1 MFDYILLSRLQFAV
15 TTVVHIVWPVLSIGL
30 SLFLVV
36 FEALWLRTGEEVYYR
51 HARFWGRLFL
61 LNFGVGVVTGIPL
74 EFQFGTNWAPFSVMS
89 GDFFGNI
96 LGFEAAMAF
105 MLEAGFLGIMLFG
118 WHRVAPGVHLFATSM
133 VALGASL
140 SAFWIMSASAWMQT
154 PAGVHVQNGRVVV
167 DSYWEAI
174 FNPATFSSV
183 AHMWVASIETTVF
196 LLGGISAW
204 YLLKNHHRDF
214 YLKSFR
220 LLAAA
225 AIVVA
230 PLQILLGDLT
240 GDVVARYQPAKLAAM
255 EANWQTNPPGK
266 GAPWVLL
273 AWPNEEKEANDWAI
287 EIPFGLS
294 LLIEHSLTGQ
304 VQGLRDFPRQDRPPV
319 ALPFYAFRLM
329 ILIGFGL
336 FFLMLWTA
344 WSWAQRGLRPERI
357 QDQRGLLRAWVAAS
371 PLGYVAVEMGWIT
384 REVGR
389 QPWVVY
395 GLMRTEEAATAL
407 PAEAVATSLLA
418 YSLAYVLLLTGF
430 VVFAARIIREGP
442 DLSSPVPEPK
452 STLPQGETGLAL
464 EDKQLT
470 GGSPP

>member
-105 MLEAGFLGIMLFG
+105 
-118 WHRVAPGVHLFATSM
+118 
-133 VALGASL
+133 
-140 SAFWIMSASAWMQT
+140 
-154 PAGVHVQNGRVVV
+154 
-167 DSYWEAI
+167 
-174 FNPATFSSV
+174 
-183 AHMWVASIETTVF
+183 

-273 AWPNEEKEANDWAI
+273 AWP
-287 EIPFGLS
+287 
-294 LLIEHSLTGQ
+294 
-304 VQGLRDFPRQDRPPV
+304 
-319 ALPFYAFRLM
+319 
-329 ILIGFGL
+329 
-336 FFLMLWTA
+336 
-344 WSWAQRGLRPERI
+344 
-357 QDQRGLLRAWVAAS
+357 
-371 PLGYVAVEMGWIT
+371 
-384 REVGR
+384 
-389 QPWVVY
+389 
-395 GLMRTEEAATAL
+395 
-407 PAEAVATSLLA
+407 
-418 YSLAYVLLLTGF
+418 
-430 VVFAARIIREGP
+430 
-442 DLSSPVPEPK
+442 
-452 STLPQGETGLAL
+452 
-464 EDKQLT
+464 
-470 GGSPP
+470 